1 MKKYIPLLLASGIL
15 LMSNVIADPLSVT
28 SDDSIQSIL
37 SAHQG
42 KRVTIKLN
50 SGSELTGKVGEVNGE
65 IIHLKELSGK
75 EFFDAVA
82 SIKKIEAVVIRT
94 KN

>member
-28 SDDSIQSIL
+28 SDDSIQSIF